1 MSNTSMER
9 MKKLIEEKKKVS
21 AKQGYKTN
29 QVEEQEAVSTRKA
42 FRNQKSGGLFDR

>member
-1 MSNTSMER
+1 MSNTNMER

-21 AKQGYKTN
+21 AQQGYKKV
-29 QVEEQEAVSTRKA
+29 VEEKQSVETRKA